1 MTREYK
7 VNQEIKANRVNLVLT
22 DGTMRRGVD
31 YNEAMLVAEKE
42 NLDLVEVSDGK
53 GNNLSVCKMMDY
65 GKMMYQQSKK
75 DKTNK
80 HVQHTKEIK
89 YSFNISD
96 HDLEVKHKK
105 VEEFLSKKYIVRYVM
120 ELRGREKSLANEG
133 LRKIDENLDRFED
146 IASWE
151 PPMVSG
157 GGKRVE
163 ISTTLRSK

>member
-7 VNQEIKANRVNLVLT
+7 VNHQIEANRINLVLT
-22 DGTMRRGVD
+22 DGTMRRGISVS
-31 YNEAMLVAEKE
+31 EAILVAGEE
-42 NLDLVEVSDGK
+42 NLDLVEVLVGK
-53 GNNLSVCKMMDY
+53 ANNLSVCKMMDY

-105 VEEFLSKKYIVRYVM
+105 VEKFLSKHYIVRYVL
-120 ELRGREKSLANEG
+120 ELKGREKYLTKEA
-133 LRKIDENLDRFED
+133 LQKIDENLVQFEN
-146 IASWE
+146 IATWK
-151 PPMVSG
+151 PPQASG

-163 ISTTLRSK
+163 ISTILRYK

>member
-7 VNQEIKANRVNLVLT
+7 VNHQIKANRVNLVLT
-22 DGTMRRGVD
+22 DGTMKRGVSVS
-31 YNEAMLVAEKE
+31 EAILIAEKE
-42 NLDLVEVSDGK
+42 DLDLVEVSAGK
-53 GNNLSVCKMMDY
+53 DDNLSVCKMIDY

-75 DKTNK
+75 EKTNR

-89 YSFNISD
+89 YGFNISD

-105 VEEFLSKKYIVRYVM
+105 IDKFLSKDYIVRYVM
-120 ELRGREKSLANEG
+120 ELRGRERYLTQEG
-133 LRKIDENLDRFED
+133 LNKINENLDRFED
-146 IASWE
+146 IASWK
-151 PPMVSG
+151 PPMVS

>member
-7 VNQEIKANRVNLVLT
+7 VNHQIKANRINLVLT
-22 DGTMRRGVD
+22 DGTMKRGVSVA
-31 YNEAMLVAEKE
+31 EAMLTAEEE
-42 NLDLVEVSDGK
+42 NLDLVEVSAGK
-53 GNNLSVCKMMDY
+53 ENNLSVCKMMDY

-105 VEEFLSKKYIVRYVM
+105 VEKFLSKHYIVRYVL
-120 ELRGREKSLANEG
+120 ELRGREKYLTNEA
-133 LRKIDENLDRFED
+133 LQKIAENLVQFEE
-146 IASWE
+146 IATWQS
-151 PPMVSG
+151 PQVSG

-163 ISTTLRSK
+163 ISTTLRYK

>member
-7 VNQEIKANRVNLVLT
+7 VNQDIKANRVNLVLT
-22 DGTMRRGVD
+22 DGTMRRGVSVS
-31 YNEAMLVAEKE
+31 EAIFIAEEE

-53 GNNLSVCKMMDY
+53 ANNLSVCKMMDY

-75 DKTNK
+75 DKTNR

-96 HDLEVKHKK
+96 HDLEVKHRK
-105 VEEFLSKKYIVRYVM
+105 VEQFLSKHYVVRYVL
-120 ELRGREKSLANEG
+120 ELRGREKSLAQEA
-133 LRKIDENLDRFED
+133 LQKMDENLVKFED
-146 IASWE
+146 LATWK
-151 PPMVSG
+151 PPQVSG

-163 ISTTLRSK
+163 ISTTLRYK

>member
-7 VNQEIKANRVNLVLT
+7 VNQDIKANRVNLVLT
-22 DGTMRRGVD
+22 DGTMRREVSVS
-31 YNEAMLVAEKE
+31 EAILVAEEE
-42 NLDLVEVSDGK
+42 NLDLVEVSAGK
-53 GNNLSVCKMMDY
+53 GKNLSVCKMIDY

-96 HDLEVKHKK
+96 HDLEVKHKQ
-105 VEEFLSKKYIVRYVM
+105 VEKFLSKHYVVRYVL
-120 ELRGREKSLANEG
+120 ELRGREKSLTPEA
-133 LRKIDENLDRFED
+133 LQKMDENLVQFEE
-146 IASWE
+146 IATWKH
-151 PPMVSG
+151 PQVSG

-163 ISTTLRSK
+163 ISTTLRYK

>member
-7 VNQEIKANRVNLVLT
+7 VNHQIKANRINLVLT
-22 DGTMRRGVD
+22 DGTMKRGVSVS
-31 YNEAMLVAEKE
+31 EAISAAEDE

-53 GNNLSVCKMMDY
+53 ENNLSVCKMIDY

-75 DKTNK
+75 DKINK

-105 VEEFLSKKYIVRYVM
+105 VEKFLSKHYIVRYVL
-120 ELRGREKSLANEG
+120 ELRGREKYSTQEA
-133 LRKIDENLDRFED
+133 LRKIDKNLVYFED
-146 IASWE
+146 IASWK

-163 ISTTLRSK
+163 ISTTLRYK